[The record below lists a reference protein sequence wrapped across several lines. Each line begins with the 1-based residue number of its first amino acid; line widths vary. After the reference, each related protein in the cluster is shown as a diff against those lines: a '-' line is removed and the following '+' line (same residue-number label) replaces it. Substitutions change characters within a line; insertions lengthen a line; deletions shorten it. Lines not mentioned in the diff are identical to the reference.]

1 MGDQRLSRLD
11 SVATAAVIVLVAL
24 SVVLLGVLSVVG

>member
-1 MGDQRLSRLD
+1 MGDQRLGRLD
-11 SVATAAVIVLVAL
+11 SIATAGVIVLVAL

>member
-1 MGDQRLSRLD
+1 MGDQRLGRAD
-11 SVATAAVIVLVAL
+11 SIATAAVIVLVAL